1 MNPAYKPL
9 GQLLVDRQLVSQ
21 SDVDRALEGQR
32 SEGGMLGRHL
42 LLAGAVQRR
51 DMYAALAEQ
60 WGTTLVDL
68 VEEPPQPD
76 LLAGLDHEWA
86 LSSAWLPYR
95 QVEGRTVIATS
106 TAPTPAVLDEARK
119 FSAPCGR
126 RGDHRLGYPTGAP
139 GKLSPRNALRRGG

>member
-1 MNPAYKPL
+1 MNTAPKPL
-9 GQLLVDRQLVSQ
+9 GQLLVEQQLVTQ
-21 SDVDRALEGQR
+21 SDVDRALEEQR
-32 SEGGMLGRHL
+32 REGGKLGRHL

-51 DMYAALAEQ
+51 DLYGALAEQ
-60 WGTTLVDL
+60 WGTALVDL

-95 QVEGRTVIATS
+95 RQNGRTVIATS

-119 FSAPCGR
+119 I
-126 RGDHRLGYPTGAP
+126 LGTPVDVVATTDWDIQQ
-139 GKLSPRNALRRGG
+139 ALHAS